1 VRPIIL
7 LWAAEFRQA
16 NIFARKIGLRGDMWH
31 FLDDPRKLMGLDRF
45 VVIRC
50 GARPLGG
57 NADRIDEFLADRA
70 KMERCTILWMHDL

>member
-1 VRPIIL
+1 
-7 LWAAEFRQA
+7 
-16 NIFARKIGLRGDMWH
+16 
-31 FLDDPRKLMGLDRF
+31 LDRF